1 MENKVRAIKRPVYFT
16 ISLIAFP
23 FCLPCLPPDGA
34 VQNTYTPIAHVCFR
48 LFLMHAYTYL
58 SLLILATVHTHV
70 HTQHFTQRDV
80 HRGKKYI
87 GTIDGNPCNIAS
99 FGCLSSYRKFRNAV
113 SGYRSS
119 TSSLMDRI
127 NHGDIQA
134 TRRAGGEDFVI
145 DGNFCSLHFL
155 GIINTRM
162 FVNSVCLS
170 NIYFVNGE
178 IVILFAKG
186 NDRYRQPSTTYMYN
200 KRANTHPI
208 NWLGIRKLV
217 L

>member
-1 MENKVRAIKRPVYFT
+1 MEPYKIRIHL
-16 ISLIAFP
+16 SH
-23 FCLPCLPPDGA
+23 
-34 VQNTYTPIAHVCFR
+34 TYVSACFSCTPIRIYRFWS
-48 LFLMHAYTYL
+48 LQLYTHTCTH
-58 SLLILATVHTHV
+58 SILLRETYIVE
-70 HTQHFTQRDV
+70 RN
-80 HRGKKYI
+80 I

-134 TRRAGGEDFVI
+134 TRRGGGEDFVI

-162 FVNSVCLS
+162 FVNSVCPS

>member
-1 MENKVRAIKRPVYFT
+1 METLATLRPSDVYRVIGSLEMRFLAIVRR
-16 ISLIAFP
+16 
-23 FCLPCLPPDGA
+23 LPPWWTGSIMEISR
-34 VQNTYTPIAHVCFR
+34 P
-48 LFLMHAYTYL
+48 
-58 SLLILATVHTHV
+58 
-70 HTQHFTQRDV
+70 
-80 HRGKKYI
+80 
-87 GTIDGNPCNIAS
+87 
-99 FGCLSSYRKFRNAV
+99 
-113 SGYRSS
+113 
-119 TSSLMDRI
+119 
-127 NHGDIQA
+127 DIQIS
-134 TRRAGGEDFVI
+134 RRGDGEDFVI